1 MDTFV
6 RNSFKQYQGQDNL
19 RKTFVEQ
26 NDRIYEVFR
35 DSNAIKTFISMEKG
49 SKEENFFLFLI
60 EPVVEVAWADGRV
73 KSREMDALI
82 QIADSYGL
90 VDCQETYCKLMNS
103 LISRPIPKYSALLWK
118 RFYKL
123 LDTLSVEE
131 FETLSQ
137 GLLIQSQF
145 VAERSSNY
153 LIDFLRGDSICR
165 DEMMVLEKIREVL
178 KRVEIKKQEEE
189 FELTR
194 NEKEKEIRASR
205 LTQKDIDKLLPL
217 VPLIKVAWAEGRVT
231 NREKQMIFEAARR
244 WGITPETASHQKLSE
259 WLEFHPTDDF
269 YNESLKNLKSELQ
282 KLKPKDR
289 FLRQLDLLSDCTL
302 IAEASGGNSDFAAG
316 GPRVCEEEIFA
327 VKQIARKLKFSQTIA
342 LP

>member
-6 RNSFKQYQGQDNL
+6 RNSFKQYQGQKNL
-19 RKTFVEQ
+19 KKAFVEQ
-26 NDRIYEVFR
+26 NDKIYEVFR
-35 DSNAIKTFISMEKG
+35 ESKTVKTFIGTETG
-49 SKEENFFLFLI
+49 SKEEDFFLLLV

-90 VDCQETYCKLMNS
+90 VDCEETYCKLMKN
-103 LISRPIPKYSALLWK
+103 LISRPIPTASARSWV
-118 RFYKL
+118 RFCRL
-123 LDTLSVEE
+123 LDILSVEE
-131 FETLSQ
+131 LNALTQ
-137 GLLIQSQF
+137 GLLVQSQF
-145 VAERSSNY
+145 VAERSSNN

-165 DEMMVLEKIREVL
+165 DEMAVLEKIRKAL
-178 KRVEIKKQEEE
+178 QKAEIKKQEEE
-189 FELTR
+189 LELIR
-194 NEKEKEIRASR
+194 NAKEKEVRANR
-205 LTQKDIDKLLPL
+205 LSPKDVEKLLPL

-244 WGITPETASHQKLSE
+244 WGITPETASHKKLSE

-269 YNESLKNLKSELQ
+269 YNESLQNLKSELQ
-282 KLKPKDR
+282 KLKPEDR
-289 FLRQLDLLSDCTL
+289 FLLQLDLLSDCTL

-327 VKQIARKLKFSQTIA
+327 VKQITRKLKFSQPIA
-342 LP
+342 FS